1 MKEFWKKFKNF
12 IENKIYFGYMAVAL
26 LSMVLVY
33 CYIKEG
39 KELPAILWTICSAVY
54 ITLAWRYYK
63 MFK

>member
-1 MKEFWKKFKNF
+1 MKKFWKKFKNF
-12 IENKIYFGYMAVAL
+12 IARPHCGYMAVAL

-33 CYIKEG
+33 CYLKEG

-54 ITLAWRYYK
+54 INLAWLYYK